1 MLCMGY
7 SFYFRNICHFSIN
20 LYNAGKIN
28 FLPYHPHFRFQPKD
42 IAKRQCFGILIA
54 AANLY
59 SYDSIKDFG
68 MW

>member
-1 MLCMGY
+1 MLCYGTL
-7 SFYFRNICHFSIN
+7 FYFRNICHFSIN

-28 FLPYHPHFRFQPKD
+28 FLPYPPHFRSQPKD

-59 SYDSIKDFG
+59 GYDSIKDFG

>member
-1 MLCMGY
+1 MLCMRH
-7 SFYFRNICHFSIN
+7 SFYFSNIRHFSIN

-28 FLPYHPHFRFQPKD
+28 FLPYPPHFRSQPKD

-59 SYDSIKDFG
+59 SYDNTQDSGIC
-68 MW
+68 